1 MHKHIL
7 QSYYSEVHADE
18 KTISNLKTLNP
29 KTVLDPPK
37 AEPESDGKNFKTDTF
52 GFTDIIDPNFSD
64 AYATMTEQNMR

>member
-1 MHKHIL
+1 M
-7 QSYYSEVHADE
+7 
-18 KTISNLKTLNP
+18 NP

-64 AYATMTEQNMR
+64 AYATMTEQNMRFVCRPLTTARLDRLVNITININ